1 MTYTLLAVIPNTRGS
16 EPHNQHSQP
25 RSRHDLTLGEKGRF
39 YNDLKLMINLQM
51 HSGWITFLLPGSC
64 LTEVTVASDWYS
76 WDPSALW
83 EGGEAVSF
91 VCLGDGHFY

>member
-25 RSRHDLTLGEKGRF
+25 RSRHDLTLGEKGTF
-39 YNDLKLMINLQM
+39 YNDLKLMYQHPDAFRLDHI
-51 HSGWITFLLPGSC
+51 LLLGSR

-83 EGGEAVSF
+83 VGGGSVL
-91 VCLGDGHFY
+91 CLPG